1 MSNVLDQIIEQKR
14 LDISAAKSVRPLVEI
29 QRQAASAPAVRDF
42 LGAIRS
48 HHPMGL
54 IAEVKKA
61 SPSAGLIRDDF
72 DPVRIARTYADN
84 GAACL
89 SVLTEEHFFQGHLR
103 YLEEIRAAV
112 SLPVLRKDF
121 IIDPYQVWE
130 ARASGADCIL
140 LIAECLNDEQLA
152 TLSKLAADL
161 GMHSLVEI
169 YEPENIERVLA
180 LSLPMI
186 GINNR
191 NLKTFVTDLQHTV
204 RLRSRIPAS
213 TLVVGESGIRTRED
227 VELLESSGVH
237 AILVGESLMR
247 SEDIGASVRKLL
259 GLPLAESL

>member
-1 MSNVLDQIIEQKR
+1 MSNVLDKIIDRKQIDIASAQATRPLAELQKR
-14 LDISAAKSVRPLVEI
+14 IR
-29 QRQAASAPAVRDF
+29 SAPPVRDF
-42 LGAIRS
+42 VGALRR

-61 SPSAGLIRDDF
+61 SPSAGLIRSDF
-72 DPVRIARTYADN
+72 HPVEIAKTYAAN

-89 SVLTEEHFFQGHLR
+89 SVLTEEHFFQGHLQ

-121 IIDPYQVWE
+121 IVDPYQIWE

-140 LIAECLNDEQLA
+140 LIAECLNDEQLRS
-152 TLSKLAADL
+152 LSGLSTEL
-161 GMHSLVEI
+161 GMQTLVEI
-169 YEPENIERVLA
+169 YDPENIDRVLP

-191 NLKTFVTDLQHTV
+191 DLRSFVTDLNHTV

-213 TLVVGESGIRTRED
+213 VLVVGESGIHTRDD
-227 VELLESSGVH
+227 VLLLESSGVH

-247 SEDIGASVRKLL
+247 SEDIGAGVRNLL
-259 GLPLAESL
+259 GDASPR